1 VDLRSARHSILAS
14 LAAGMVALAA
24 AGCGGEKSVPPQA
37 STGPV
42 QPAPCVGLPEG
53 VAQDGV
59 NDDQSGSV
67 PGVDPCD
74 GPGN

>member
-1 VDLRSARHSILAS
+1 MELRSARQSILAT
-14 LAAGMVALAA
+14 LAAGMLALAA
-24 AGCGGEKSVPPQA
+24 AGCGGEKSVPPQVA
-37 STGPV
+37 TGPV